1 MINEQ
6 KTNILREIVSKQR
19 ENLKVKLS
27 REYIPREV
35 LKKAEELFK
44 SNLIKVITGPRRAGK
59 SVLALLLL
67 KGKDFAYLDLDD
79 EYLKEIVKGLGHYEI
94 LMDVLKVIYGDTKNI
109 FIDEIQ
115 NLPRWELFANR
126 LHSQG
131 YNLLLTGSNSNLLS
145 RELSTHLTG
154 RHYVIEIMPF
164 SFGEFTLNGIRNN
177 ATQNL
182 KDYMENGGY
191 PEIVTGSD
199 KPESYL
205 TVLFNSIIYKDIIS
219 RYKVRHADE
228 LNLVS
233 EYLLNNYSKEISF
246 KKISALL
253 GIVSPNTI
261 KSYLG
266 HLEES
271 YLFFI
276 LNRFL
281 LKIGERMKAPKK
293 VYLVDNGYI
302 KAKSMQISPDHGKLL
317 ENMFFME
324 LVKKGFVPN
333 KEIFYYKTRN
343 QKEIDFVVV
352 KNLEKKLFQVSYDIS
367 DIDVR
372 KREVKALIEAGQD
385 LVTDE
390 LYIITFDREEIIE
403 QSGKRIKVIPFGKW
417 ALE

>member
-6 KTNILREIVSKQR
+6 KTNILRDIVSKQI

-67 KGKDFAYLDLDD
+67 KDKDFAYLDLDD

-94 LMDVLKVIYGDTKNI
+94 LMDVLKKVYGDTKNI

-126 LHSQG
+126 LHGQG

-145 RELSTHLTG
+145 KELSTHLTG
-154 RHYVIEIMPF
+154 RHYAIEIMPF
-164 SFGEFTLNGIRNN
+164 SYGEFILNGIRNN
-177 ATQNL
+177 ATQSL

-233 EYLLNNYSKEISF
+233 EYLLNNFSKEVSF
-246 KKISALL
+246 KKISSLL

-261 KSYLG
+261 KSYL
-266 HLEES
+266 
-271 YLFFI
+271 
-276 LNRFL
+276 
-281 LKIGERMKAPKK
+281 
-293 VYLVDNGYI
+293 
-302 KAKSMQISPDHGKLL
+302 
-317 ENMFFME
+317 
-324 LVKKGFVPN
+324 
-333 KEIFYYKTRN
+333 T
-343 QKEIDFVVV
+343 
-352 KNLEKKLFQVSYDIS
+352 
-367 DIDVR
+367 
-372 KREVKALIEAGQD
+372 D
-385 LVTDE
+385 LST
-390 LYIITFDREEIIE
+390 L
-403 QSGKRIKVIPFGKW
+403 G
-417 ALE
+417 